1 MDWLDA
7 TGRAVGVGVAEGD
20 EVKIETM
27 VPKET
32 VEDVEREYQDS
43 IAAMER
49 KHEEEIDTLDQEFV
63 QQKEA
68 LAKSAETI
76 SILLEKVRERDE
88 RIAAL
93 GMQVRD
99 SGDLVNRQL
108 AIIESQATALASLA
122 PGRK

>member
-1 MDWLDA
+1 M
-7 TGRAVGVGVAEGD
+7 
-20 EVKIETM
+20 KIETM